1 MDCEERIWSVQQK
14 LQKRRLVK
22 VRLNFCTFFK
32 LYVFKEHLVNR
43 VHAWVI
49 KTDAHGTVKNLN
61 IKSNSRAARSGLKKV
76 RDEATIEKVRL
87 DLTGHQKGALGKD
100 HRSLV

>member
-1 MDCEERIWSVQQK
+1 MHVFQIARFQRAPCK
-14 LQKRRLVK
+14 L
-22 VRLNFCTFFK
+22 
-32 LYVFKEHLVNR
+32 R

-76 RDEATIEKVRL
+76 RDEATIEKVRQ
-87 DLTGHQKGALGKD
+87 DLRAHQKGALGKH